1 MIIGSGDIA
10 SILTDRDD
18 RLFFAS
24 GVSNSLEDRNSEF
37 RREMDLLLNQ
47 KKNQHIVY
55 FSSLAIFYA
64 DTPYTRHKRNME
76 ATIKANFDK
85 YCIYRIGNITWG
97 DNPNTI
103 INYFKHRI
111 EKGQRI
117 NIQNTH
123 RYVVD
128 LDEFL
133 HWIDLIPDWSCEMN
147 VPGRM
152 MKVSDIVQEIKMG
165 VL

>member
-24 GVSNSLEDRNSEF
+24 GVSNSQEDRKSEF
-37 RREMDLLLNQ
+37 KREMDLLLDQ
-47 KKNQHIVY
+47 HKSSHIVY

-64 DTPYTRHKRNME
+64 DTPYTQHKRNME
-76 ATIKANFDK
+76 ETIKANFDT
-85 YCIYRIGNITWG
+85 YCIFRIGNITWG
-97 DNPNTI
+97 DNPHTI
-103 INYFKHRI
+103 INAFKKKIIAGSRL
-111 EKGQRI
+111 

-152 MKVSDIVQEIKMG
+152 MKVSDIVQEIKVG
-165 VL
+165 LL